1 MDYYKVL
8 NVGKQSSAKEIKQ
21 AWRKLSMIHHP
32 DRNKGVD
39 NDEYKKI
46 NAAYEV
52 LSDPKKKNDYDMEQS
67 LPSFLKNSNFSNMNQ
82 GNNPFEFI
90 NMNSS
95 PDEMFKMFFN
105 TANNI
110 NFKQHVPKKI
120 TRITQSVTI
129 DDLYNRKSFK
139 IPLNISKNGVIENDE
154 VHFTVDGKF
163 NNGDIIK
170 TKSTQYNDVEIYLKL
185 LHHDLFKKKG
195 INLIY
200 EKTITLVDALV
211 GFSFKLKYL
220 DNQEYSINN
229 NIKVIEP
236 GYKKNIKNMGLY
248 SSGRKGD
255 LIIIFDIMFPEIL
268 NEEQKVGLKKLFN

>member
-1 MDYYKVL
+1 M
-8 NVGKQSSAKEIKQ
+8 
-21 AWRKLSMIHHP
+21 
-32 DRNKGVD
+32 
-39 NDEYKKI
+39 
-46 NAAYEV
+46 
-52 LSDPKKKNDYDMEQS
+52 
-67 LPSFLKNSNFSNMNQ
+67 
-82 GNNPFEFI
+82 
-90 NMNSS
+90 
-95 PDEMFKMFFN
+95 
-105 TANNI
+105 
-110 NFKQHVPKKI
+110 
-120 TRITQSVTI
+120 
-129 DDLYNRKSFK
+129 
-139 IPLNISKNGVIENDE
+139 
-154 VHFTVDGKF
+154 HFTVDGKF

-170 TKSTQYNDVEIYLKL
+170 TKSKQYNDVEIYLKL
-185 LHHDLFKKKG
+185 LHHDLFKKEG